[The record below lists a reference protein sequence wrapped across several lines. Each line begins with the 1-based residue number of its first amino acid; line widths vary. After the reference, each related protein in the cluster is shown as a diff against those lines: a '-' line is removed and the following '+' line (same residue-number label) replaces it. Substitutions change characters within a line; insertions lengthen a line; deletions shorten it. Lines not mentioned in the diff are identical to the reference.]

1 MSFSLKRRNTLE
13 NFPFPDDGAVVY
25 ETTPALIWVPVEG
38 AKEYSVTVNN
48 GAGEY
53 VWYSRLKKEN

>member
-13 NFPFPDDGAVVY
+13 NFPFPDD
-25 ETTPALIWVPVEG
+25 G